1 MTTLIEMVW
10 KPENVSTEKVDTP
23 VGSESRRD
31 ATSDL
36 WIAPMELEAE
46 IRHLFALGK
55 AEIFES
61 GIDSDFSRYLYR
73 LINKYGDNAIASLSE
88 KITRDSDNLSPVV
101 AGQTLKLLGEIENQ
115 HLRSWIFAALIKGL
129 KSKYVDVKDGAILG
143 LASLDDPKAI
153 PHLEAAIEH
162 EQNRELREDMEQ
174 ILEQLIETHEE
185 N

>member
-1 MTTLIEMVW
+1 MTVMERIPKAEASSDNEFNPLMYALT
-10 KPENVSTEKVDTP
+10 SQD
-23 VGSESRRD
+23 D
-31 ATSDL
+31 ATNL
-36 WIAPMELEAE
+36 WIDPLKLEGE
-46 IRHLFALGK
+46 IQYLFALGK
-55 AEIFES
+55 VEIFE
-61 GIDSDFSRYLYR
+61 GGMDSRFSQYLYR
-73 LINKYGDNAIASLSE
+73 LIDEYGDNAIASLSE
-88 KITRDSDNLSPVV
+88 KITRDSDNLAPVV

-174 ILEQLIETHEE
+174 VLEQLIETHEE